1 VRFWYHF
8 PDFTHRHR
16 GQIFIPR
23 VNGSAIIARLNPNKY
38 IVDANFITF
47 WNTKSDDF
55 SEWLLAFLNST
66 WFSIMCEE
74 SGIVMGGGALKLD
87 AVQLKKI
94 PIPILDKK
102 DLKRL
107 STLGNKLKL
116 CKIEKSDSII
126 SKIDKVI
133 FGKIGANDKVSL
145 QKIKQIRN
153 EYIARRL

>member
-1 VRFWYHF
+1 
-8 PDFTHRHR
+8 
-16 GQIFIPR
+16 
-23 VNGSAIIARLNPNKY
+23 
-38 IVDANFITF
+38 
-47 WNTKSDDF
+47 
-55 SEWLLAFLNST
+55 
-66 WFSIMCEE
+66 
-74 SGIVMGGGALKLD
+74 MGGGALKLD

-102 DLKRL
+102 DLKKL